1 MHPRLRALSLVLF
14 LLGMMVGAP
23 AGQPVAH
30 AEPRNITV
38 ITHPLAPFVMVE
50 GSHRTGFTVDLWD
63 EIAQRSGWTTTYRD
77 VDSVKDQLAGVTSG
91 AADVGAG
98 AISITS
104 ERTARYDFSQPILNA
119 GMQIMVPAG
128 KQGPT
133 TPGLRGFLDLLL
145 SKTMLV
151 WLASAL
157 VLALVP
163 AHFYWFVE
171 RRHPESKISR
181 SYFPGIVQALGAML
195 GSLIAAGD
203 DAPQHWLTRGLF
215 LLWAFVGVIFVAFY
229 TANLTANL
237 TVERF
242 DSKISGPGD
251 LVGNKV
257 ATVAHTTSAA
267 FLKERGIKATEMD
280 SVDGA
285 LRAIRE
291 GYDAVVFDAPVLQYY
306 VAHAGKGIAQM
317 SGPIFAA
324 EDYGFAFKE
333 GSDLRRQVDAALLSM
348 REDGTYERIRQLWFG
363 AEGSG
368 GSEGGN

>member
-1 MHPRLRALSLVLF
+1 MPQRRGVRFPLAASSLPLSGYAAQPLRIV
-14 LLGMMVGAP
+14 V
-23 AGQPVAH
+23 
-30 AEPRNITV
+30 V
-38 ITHPLAPFVMVE
+38 ITAAAATGLPAQQRDYSGNHPVRYPDPDIVVLDIPQAE
-50 GSHRTGFTVDLWD
+50 N
-63 EIAQRSGWTTTYRD
+63 
-77 VDSVKDQLAGVTSG
+77 
-91 AADVGAG
+91 
-98 AISITS
+98 AIK
-104 ERTARYDFSQPILNA
+104 
-119 GMQIMVPAG
+119 G
-128 KQGPT
+128 KM
-133 TPGLRGFLDLLL
+133 LDLAQC
-145 SKTMLV
+145 S
-151 WLASAL
+151 
-157 VLALVP
+157 P
-163 AHFYWFVE
+163 
-171 RRHPESKISR
+171 
-181 SYFPGIVQALGAML
+181 
-195 GSLIAAGD
+195 
-203 DAPQHWLTRGLF
+203 
-215 LLWAFVGVIFVAFY
+215 
-229 TANLTANL
+229 
-237 TVERF
+237 VERF